1 MILSSL
7 HFPPILYFAYLVQS
21 KNEEIKIDIHE
32 NFIKQTYR
40 NRYSILG
47 PNGVQNLIVPMKKS
61 PNNCP
66 INLIEIDYSENW
78 QKQHFRSLKTAY
90 GNSPYFEFYEDVF
103 QNLIVN
109 HHEKYLIDYN
119 FKTLNKV
126 LGLLK
131 TSLEISFTQKFEP
144 YQTQDLRLE
153 ISPKKALKS
162 NINFQNYIQVFS
174 DKTDFVPN
182 LSILD
187 LIFNLGNQSK
197 NYLSDLKIK

>member
-7 HFPPILYFAYLVQS
+7 HFPPIIYFAYLYQF

-47 PNGVQNLIVPMKKS
+47 PNGVQNLIVPLKKS

-66 INLIEIDYSENW
+66 IHLIEIDYSENW

-90 GNSPYFEFYEDVF
+90 GNSPFFEYYEDF
-103 QNLIVN
+103 FESLITN
-109 HHEKYLIDYN
+109 HQEKLLIDYN
-119 FKTLNKV
+119 LKTLNKV
-126 LGLLK
+126 LGILK
-131 TSLEISFTQKFEP
+131 ISPNISLTEKFHP
-144 YQTQDLRLE
+144 YQEEDIRLE
-153 ISPKKALKS
+153 ISPKKELKS
-162 NINFQNYIQVFS
+162 NIQFQNYIQVFS
-174 DKTDFVPN
+174 EKNDFIPN

-187 LIFNLGNQSK
+187 LIFNLGNQSS
-197 NYLSDLKIK
+197 NYLSKINLV